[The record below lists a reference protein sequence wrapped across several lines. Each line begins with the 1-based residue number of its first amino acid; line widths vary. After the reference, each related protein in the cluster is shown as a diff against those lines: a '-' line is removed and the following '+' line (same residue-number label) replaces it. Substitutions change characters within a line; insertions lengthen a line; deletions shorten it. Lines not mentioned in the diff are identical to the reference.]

1 MYSFKNDY
9 NQTCHPKIVEALKE
23 IEDYQFSGYGLDE
36 ICDRAKTKINTAL
49 ESNSDIHFLV
59 GGTQTNLTVI
69 SYLLKPYQGVISVDT
84 GHINV
89 HETGAIEACGHKVIS
104 IISNDGKLKA
114 KDVEDLIKSHYEDD
128 NCEHCTMPGMVY
140 ISNPT
145 ELGTLYTK
153 KELSDLYSVT
163 KKYDIP
169 LYLDGAR
176 LAYALSGLNND
187 IALNEY
193 KNLVD
198 VLYIGGTKCGALFG
212 EAVVFN
218 QSKLSKNFR
227 YSMKQRGGMLAKGFL
242 LGLQFDILFSDNLYY
257 ELGKH
262 ANDIAFVLNDELEK
276 RNIKMFSKR
285 YSNQLFLILNKKVIE
300 ALKEKYAFEYWSDVD
315 ENTACIR
322 IVISWSTQKEKI
334 FEFINDFD
342 AICM

>member
-104 IISNDGKLKA
+104 IISKDGKLKA
-114 KDVEDLIKSHYEDD
+114 KDVEALIKSHYEDD

-145 ELGTLYTK
+145 ELVTLYK
-153 KELSDLYSVT
+153 SLSSFLVYSV
-163 KKYDIP
+163 P
-169 LYLDGAR
+169 
-176 LAYALSGLNND
+176 SS
-187 IALNEY
+187 
-193 KNLVD
+193 V
-198 VLYIGGTKCGALFG
+198 
-212 EAVVFN
+212 
-218 QSKLSKNFR
+218 
-227 YSMKQRGGMLAKGFL
+227 GF
-242 LGLQFDILFSDNLYY
+242 D
-257 ELGKH
+257 
-262 ANDIAFVLNDELEK
+262 
-276 RNIKMFSKR
+276 M
-285 YSNQLFLILNKKVIE
+285 
-300 ALKEKYAFEYWSDVD
+300 
-315 ENTACIR
+315 
-322 IVISWSTQKEKI
+322 
-334 FEFINDFD
+334 
-342 AICM
+342 